1 MPARSDD
8 RRRADQ
14 FRLDQ
19 QRVRRWSVAVITVFA
34 VLGFGFGTWLS
45 RLPAVRD
52 HLGATTLEMSVY
64 GLSMGIG
71 SLVGLAFSGR
81 AVAWF
86 GARRTLM
93 VCLSVQA
100 VAMVATINM
109 FWIEQVAGGMALLF
123 SYGFFFSI
131 SDVAANV
138 SGAEAERAVGRPRM
152 PAFHGCYSLGAVA
165 TMGLGAAAE
174 AAHITPPV
182 HISAAIVL
190 AAAVGLIA
198 LRWIPRDHAV
208 GAALAGSAATPEPPS
223 SVITGPIPTMPPG
236 APVAAPTRP
245 RREYSPWRDPRIY
258 LVGLIALSMSL
269 SEGTGSDW
277 ISLALVDG
285 RGFSNSLAT
294 LGVGVF
300 FAAMVT
306 TRFAGSFLL
315 ERFGRV
321 TMIRASAALCA
332 VGLVALI
339 LVPVPWVAVL
349 GIAMWGGGCALGFP
363 VGISAAADDPATA
376 VRSVAAVSMIAYGA
390 FLVGPPMIGFLGEH
404 FGLLPAFWPVAV
416 CALACVVIAGAT
428 RRRSGETVAA

>member
-1 MPARSDD
+1 MPAHSADP
-8 RRRADQ
+8 RRVDQQRA
-14 FRLDQ
+14 DQ
-19 QRVRRWSVAVITVFA
+19 QRVRRWSIAVIAVFA

-86 GARRTLM
+86 GARRTLL
-93 VCLSVQA
+93 VCLAMQA
-100 VAMVATINM
+100 VAMVATINV
-109 FWIEQVAGGMALLF
+109 FWAEQLAGGMALLF

-152 PAFHGCYSLGAVA
+152 PIFHGCYSLGAVA
-165 TMGLGAAAE
+165 TMGIGAAAE
-174 AAHITPPV
+174 AAHIAAPV
-182 HISAAIVL
+182 HVSVVIVL
-190 AAAVGLIA
+190 AAIAGLIA

-208 GAALAGSAATPEPPS
+208 GAVLAAAPPEAPG
-223 SVITGPIPTMPPG
+223 SVITGPIPTLPR
-236 APVAAPTRP
+236 AASAAAPAAGKP
-245 RREYSPWRDPRIY
+245 LREYSPWRDPRIY

-269 SEGTGSDW
+269 AEGTGSDW

-306 TRFAGSFLL
+306 TRFAGTFLL

-332 VGLVALI
+332 LGLAALI
-339 LVPVPWVAVL
+339 LIPVPWVAVL

-416 CALACVVIAGAT
+416 CALACVAIAGAT
-428 RRRSGETVAA
+428 RRRGDETAAA